1 MTAKDAISP
10 QIAPLRLSTPYADA
24 VESLSSVPG
33 RALPVVDQDGVYLG
47 MFGADGCARCA
58 DAVSVADCV
67 EEAVAVR
74 ESYPMSMLL
83 ESMASARKSVIP
95 VVDDFSGRYVGA
107 VDAVS
112 MLACVSRLFP
122 QLQESTELT
131 VTCAPGNYSA
141 SAIAHAVEDADAHLL
156 NLNVVEG
163 TEPQS
168 RTTVTLRVNHS
179 RGDSVARSLSRYGYE
194 TVEIAGSPGMPDS
207 GISERINE
215 LLHYLE
221 V

>member
-1 MTAKDAISP
+1 M
-10 QIAPLRLSTPYADA
+10 
-24 VESLSSVPG
+24 SV
-33 RALPVVDQDGVYLG
+33 
-47 MFGADGCARCA
+47 
-58 DAVSVADCV
+58 
-67 EEAVAVR
+67 
-74 ESYPMSMLL
+74 
-83 ESMASARKSVIP
+83 
-95 VVDDFSGRYVGA
+95 
-107 VDAVS
+107 
-112 MLACVSRLFP
+112 LACVSRLFP